1 MKMRVLM
8 GVLLVLNAAM
18 LAWQFDAFARW
29 GWGPNV
35 GREPDRLQQQVQPEV
50 IKFSILEASDAATAV
65 ATSEAASQ
73 AATPAPVKEASA
85 AQDVADAA
93 SAAARA
99 ARKRARAAAAAAAAA
114 ASETP

>member
-35 GREPDRLQQQVQPEV
+35 GREPERLQQQVQPEV
-50 IKFSILEASDAATAV
+50 IKFSILEASEAPAV

-73 AATPAPVKEASA
+73 AATPAPVNEASA

-114 ASETP
+114 AASETP

>member
-8 GVLLVLNAAM
+8 GVLLVLNALA

-29 GWGPNV
+29 GSGPNV
-35 GREPDRLQQQVQPEV
+35 GREPERLQQQVQPEA
-50 IKFSILEASDAATAV
+50 IKFSILEASDAPAA
-65 ATSEAASQ
+65 AASESASQ
-73 AATPAPVKEASA
+73 AASPAPVKEASA

-114 ASETP
+114 AASETP